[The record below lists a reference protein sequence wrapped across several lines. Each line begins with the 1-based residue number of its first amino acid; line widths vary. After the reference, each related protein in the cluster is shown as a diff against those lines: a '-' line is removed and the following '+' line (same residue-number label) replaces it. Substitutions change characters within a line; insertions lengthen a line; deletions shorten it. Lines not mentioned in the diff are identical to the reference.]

1 LNENIDLADLIGKS
15 IDGLTDAQAIDHVAL
30 LVDASADAHSPTGTD
45 RAFMLLDEI
54 RRRELAPEFAVLTHY
69 VAANAWDA
77 RLRQKQ
83 LHDVWSWEQPEIE
96 AQILELRRA
105 LRHQGFERLHIV
117 RRCQVLTNLAN
128 QLSHL
133 GRFIEAIE
141 YLDRALG
148 LIAHFAMALG
158 NRGLAFAAYARAVYD
173 RGHGLVMMTAAHDL
187 VTAAVAPGAFYD
199 GDENGAAREAFADTA
214 ADISQ
219 HVDIEDVRKTI
230 NLTDHSMIDELETS
244 NEEMKSANEE
254 YQSVNEELQS
264 SNEELETAKEEMQ
277 SINEELQT
285 VNAEMSSKNETLT
298 RLNSDLRNLL
308 DSTHI
313 ATVFLDARLHI
324 KYFTP
329 PMTDIFHLRDSDRDR
344 PITEIAGRMQYA
356 NLRQDVA
363 TVLRDLTVVEQEV
376 RIDGKESVFLMRI
389 RPYRTIDNVIDG
401 VVITFVDI
409 TASKRHEQ
417 MSAQLA
423 AIVDSS
429 QDAIVGHSFDGTIS
443 SWNSGAET
451 IFGYSA
457 AEAIGQPFSIL
468 VPKDQADEV
477 PQILEK
483 LRRGERVEHIE
494 IDRVRKDGARIDV
507 SLTISPVRD
516 PHGKVIA
523 ASTIARDF
531 TERKRAEDHRT
542 LLMAELD
549 HRVKNIL
556 MVVSSLVSQTLLST
570 GSAESFAEE
579 IQGRVQALSRVHS
592 LLNVHGQTYAELR
605 HIVESEFGIYGGD
618 RHRLVI
624 EDKARVCL
632 TGRTT
637 QAMAMALHELTTNA
651 AKYGALSGARGR
663 VTLSWEVAN
672 SAEPAR
678 LLLKWVESGGPAV
691 KRPVRRG
698 FGSQLIES
706 MLGHELKAHVTRDF
720 KEEGFQCTIEVPL
733 TDGIGHVIDPN
744 AASSGRELS
753 ARILPR
759 PK

>member
-1 LNENIDLADLIGKS
+1 MNENIDLADLIGKS

-173 RGHGLVMMTAAHDL
+173 RGHGLVMMTAAHAL

-214 ADISQ
+214 AAISQ

>member
-1 LNENIDLADLIGKS
+1 MNENIDLADLIGKS

-624 EDKARVCL
+624 GDKARVCL

-637 QAMAMALHELTTNA
+637 
-651 AKYGALSGARGR
+651 
-663 VTLSWEVAN
+663 
-672 SAEPAR
+672 
-678 LLLKWVESGGPAV
+678 
-691 KRPVRRG
+691 
-698 FGSQLIES
+698 
-706 MLGHELKAHVTRDF
+706 
-720 KEEGFQCTIEVPL
+720 
-733 TDGIGHVIDPN
+733 
-744 AASSGRELS
+744 
-753 ARILPR
+753 
-759 PK
+759 

>member
-1 LNENIDLADLIGKS
+1 MNENIDLADLIGKS

-187 VTAAVAPGAFYD
+187 VTAADAPGAFYD

>member
-1 LNENIDLADLIGKS
+1 MNENIDLADLIGKS

>member
-1 LNENIDLADLIGKS
+1 
-15 IDGLTDAQAIDHVAL
+15 
-30 LVDASADAHSPTGTD
+30 
-45 RAFMLLDEI
+45 
-54 RRRELAPEFAVLTHY
+54 
-69 VAANAWDA
+69 
-77 RLRQKQ
+77 
-83 LHDVWSWEQPEIE
+83 
-96 AQILELRRA
+96 
-105 LRHQGFERLHIV
+105 
-117 RRCQVLTNLAN
+117 
-128 QLSHL
+128 
-133 GRFIEAIE
+133 
-141 YLDRALG
+141 
-148 LIAHFAMALG
+148 
-158 NRGLAFAAYARAVYD
+158 
-173 RGHGLVMMTAAHDL
+173 
-187 VTAAVAPGAFYD
+187 
-199 GDENGAAREAFADTA
+199 
-214 ADISQ
+214 
-219 HVDIEDVRKTI
+219 
-230 NLTDHSMIDELETS
+230 
-244 NEEMKSANEE
+244 
-254 YQSVNEELQS
+254 
-264 SNEELETAKEEMQ
+264 
-277 SINEELQT
+277 
-285 VNAEMSSKNETLT
+285 
-298 RLNSDLRNLL
+298 
-308 DSTHI
+308 
-313 ATVFLDARLHI
+313 
-324 KYFTP
+324 
-329 PMTDIFHLRDSDRDR
+329 MTDIFHLRDSDRDR